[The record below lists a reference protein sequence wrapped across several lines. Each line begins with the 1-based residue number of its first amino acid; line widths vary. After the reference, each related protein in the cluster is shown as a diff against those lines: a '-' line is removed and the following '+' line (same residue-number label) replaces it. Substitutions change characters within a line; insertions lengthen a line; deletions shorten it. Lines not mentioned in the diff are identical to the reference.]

1 MNDVKNATLRNNI
14 IYECDKHGLQIT
26 ENSTVTL
33 KGTNK
38 IYSNEKNGISCGS
51 SKLKLQ
57 GSTKIYRNG
66 ATGLYIYKSKNADI
80 RKLITYS
87 NGGAG
92 ITLTG
97 TSSAVIK
104 NPSIRGNKH
113 YGIIAE
119 KKSKLKLEGRY
130 SCKKC

>member
-1 MNDVKNATLRNNI
+1 MIERNRVSGKAAGIILNDVKNATLRNNI

-66 ATGLYIYKSKNADI
+66 ATGLYIYKSKKCGYPKAYHI
-80 RKLITYS
+80 FKWR
-87 NGGAG
+87 GGYHIDRNILG
-92 ITLTG
+92 
-97 TSSAVIK
+97 S
-104 NPSIRGNKH
+104 H
-113 YGIIAE
+113 
-119 KKSKLKLEGRY
+119 KKSIGQRK
-130 SCKKC
+130 